1 MICASG
7 RTEEEKKFSIVFSKV
22 PKPSGPLRHVKC
34 KAKEGVQY
42 IDCLGSRTIAFKK
55 SED

>member
-7 RTEEEKKFSIVFSKV
+7 RTEEEKFSIVFSKV

-55 SED
+55 GED